1 MRAFSGSHPSAASLR
16 RLLSCAAGGF
26 MLLAFFSFT
35 AAQAADDAAALRGL
49 KEVKVAYDLTEED
62 GKRLL
67 NQISVIEETR
77 QSLIAQGT
85 TPHFV
90 LSFRGPATR
99 LVQSDTE
106 KIKPEDRA
114 LAAQIVAKLEAM
126 SKAPGVDGMEQCAI
140 AIRQQGTKAENV
152 IPPIKVVGNAWISLM
167 SYQNKGYAYIRP

>member
-1 MRAFSGSHPSAASLR
+1 MLRVLSRATGTLTLLA
-16 RLLSCAAGGF
+16 LLSPTGA
-26 MLLAFFSFT
+26 LS
-35 AAQAADDAAALRGL
+35 ADDAAALAGL

-90 LSFRGPATR
+90 ISFRGPATR
-99 LVQSDTE
+99 LVQTDTE
-106 KIKPEDRA
+106 KIKPEDRQ
-114 LAAQIVAKLEAM
+114 LAAQIVAKLNSM
-126 SKAPGVDGMEQCAI
+126 SKAQGVESMEQCGI

>member
-1 MRAFSGSHPSAASLR
+1 MPTLSGFHQSAASLR
-16 RLLSCAAGGF
+16 RLLSCAAGGIT
-26 MLLAFFSFT
+26 LLALVSST
-35 AAQAADDAAALRGL
+35 GTQAADDAAALRGL
-49 KEVKVAYDLTEED
+49 HEVKVAYDLTEED

-90 LSFRGPATR
+90 LAFRGPATR

-114 LAAQIVAKLEAM
+114 LAAQIAAKLDAM
-126 SKAPGVDGMEQCAI
+126 SKAPGVDSMEQCAI
-140 AIRQQGTKAENV
+140 AVRQQGTKAENV

-167 SYQNKGYAYIRP
+167 SYQNRGYAYIRP

>member
-1 MRAFSGSHPSAASLR
+1 MSAITGSNKSAAPMHRMLSFAASGIALLA
-16 RLLSCAAGGF
+16 LLSSTG
-26 MLLAFFSFT
+26 
-35 AAQAADDAAALRGL
+35 AQAADDAAALRGL

-90 LSFRGPATR
+90 LSFRGPATK
-99 LVQSDTE
+99 LVQVDTE

-114 LAAQIVAKLEAM
+114 LAAQIVAKLDAM
-126 SKAPGVDGMEQCAI
+126 SKAPGVESMEQCAI

-167 SYQNKGYAYIRP
+167 SYQNRGYAYIRP